1 MITSTANAQV
11 KALSKLIKN
20 ARARRQ
26 QQLYVVEGIRMFR
39 ETPKE
44 RIKKVY
50 VSESFAKD
58 PAHEGVFEGT
68 DWEMLSDSV
77 FAAVSDTKTPQGV
90 LCLVKMKENRLE
102 DMLEDTDGVWLVLE
116 NVQDPG
122 NLGTMFRTGE
132 GAGISGVIM
141 DKCTVDI
148 YNPKTIRST
157 MGSIFRVP
165 FYITEDLH
173 GTLGQLQ
180 KKGIRV
186 YAAHL
191 EGSVCYDESDYTG
204 GTAFLIGNEG
214 NGLTAETAK
223 LADTYIRIPMGGQL
237 ESLNAAMAAGIL
249 MYEAS
254 RQRRG

>member
-44 RIKKVY
+44 RIGKVY

-90 LCLVKMKENRLE
+90 LCL
-102 DMLEDTDGVWLVLE
+102 
-116 NVQDPG
+116 
-122 NLGTMFRTGE
+122 
-132 GAGISGVIM
+132 
-141 DKCTVDI
+141 
-148 YNPKTIRST
+148 
-157 MGSIFRVP
+157 
-165 FYITEDLH
+165 
-173 GTLGQLQ
+173 
-180 KKGIRV
+180 
-186 YAAHL
+186 
-191 EGSVCYDESDYTG
+191 
-204 GTAFLIGNEG
+204 
-214 NGLTAETAK
+214 
-223 LADTYIRIPMGGQL
+223 LASYIRIP
-237 ESLNAAMAAGIL
+237 AAMAAFSDSSCPPIGI
-249 MYEAS
+249 
-254 RQRRG
+254 RI